1 MSNLGLWRLSSL
13 AWMVKSSQSAKLR
26 LQHASAT
33 VNTSAFDV
41 FFWGSFLSFIFFAGR
56 CAYVE
61 SKVTDLPYFA
71 SKAPW
76 KTTILDMLSYHLS
89 KLMRGGDDMIWLRVV
104 LLVFGVLSQKN
115 KHPFTRW
122 PSERT
127 VLKRCILL
135 ETSTNTTLGWRL
147 VLHKHWPRVP
157 SRWVSFPRS
166 HFPLLMII
174 DDYGRR
180 GQQKIVK
187 HKAIYILNSFFTFC
201 DLHWCSFVSISK
213 LPFFG
218 EACW

>member
-13 AWMVKSSQSAKLR
+13 AWMVKSSQSAKLCR

-41 FFWGSFLSFIFFAGR
+41 FFFGVFCLSFSLLEGAPTWSQKSLTSLISPPRLPERWQFF
-56 CAYVE
+56 
-61 SKVTDLPYFA
+61 
-71 SKAPW
+71 
-76 KTTILDMLSYHLS
+76 IMLSLSS
-89 KLMRGGDDMIWLRVV
+89 KLMRGGHAMIWLRVF

-166 HFPLLMII
+166 HFPLLWFLMIMGGGVRK
-174 DDYGRR
+174 DS
-180 GQQKIVK
+180 
-187 HKAIYILNSFFTFC
+187 KA
-201 DLHWCSFVSISK
+201 
-213 LPFFG
+213 
-218 EACW
+218 